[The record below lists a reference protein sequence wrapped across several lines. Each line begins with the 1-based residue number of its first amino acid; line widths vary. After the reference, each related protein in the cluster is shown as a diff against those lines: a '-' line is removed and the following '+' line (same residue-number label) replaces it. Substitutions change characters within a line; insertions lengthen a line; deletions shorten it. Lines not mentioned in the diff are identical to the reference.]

1 GTSPGARSPP
11 CRARRAS
18 AARARALCAAGPPYF
33 APFRC
38 RRRLAISMAA
48 STASTPLSVRSRAC
62 SMVSHV
68 RMPNPRGT
76 PVSTER
82 APRAHATVLPRTSW
96 CVVSP
101 RMIAA
106 RATSASGLRVSSM
119 ARTPAG
125 TSKAPGTRATMTSET
140 LAPRR
145 RRLSSAD
152 ASSASGI
159 VGFQRAHT
167 TPKPRP
173 RASRPPSKRLG
184 EKAAVARRGARM
196 LKDRSSLKSR
206 HCNPSRELALDLTH
220 ATGARLA
227 EKRLDRAPDPALRSR
242 SRGARLLPRLLRET
256 PRAANQGPDLLCEQP
271 RELRGVPEVAAVARK
286 KFRRRVA
293 RRLRSERLDA
303 KYRGDAADPSRHGP
317 WSSDPQ
323 APQEPSAVHIPD
335 TRRVDG
341 LPFDLGRRNLVSDG
355 AGPVAGVDRGT
366 VSAVGDDEDGNA
378 LLQLFQRKPR
388 LVRQDAGL
396 VVVDDQDRR
405 SPEALGHLF

>member
-152 ASSASGI
+152 ASSASVI

-271 RELRGVPEVAAVARK
+271 RELRGVAEVAAVQGK
-286 KFRRRVA
+286 EIRRRAA
-293 RRLRSERLDA
+293 RRRPPGRPHAHKPPRRRSGASDPPRPMELRSAGPAGAQRGTYPRHPSGRRPPLRPWPAESGER
-303 KYRGDAADPSRHGP
+303 RRR
-317 WSSDPQ
+317 
-323 APQEPSAVHIPD
+323 
-335 TRRVDG
+335 TRR
-341 LPFDLGRRNLVSDG
+341 GRRLWNRQR
-355 AGPVAGVDRGT
+355 RG
-366 VSAVGDDEDGNA
+366 
-378 LLQLFQRKPR
+378 
-388 LVRQDAGL
+388 
-396 VVVDDQDRR
+396 
-405 SPEALGHLF
+405 